1 MTKRLLNIIAA
12 LVLGMTAVASP
23 PPEKSVALPG
33 IDEDSMRTRLS
44 ETDLQPLEG
53 LWYYPTEQMTLAIE
67 KTTSADSKGETY
79 RLIMIDSPDTHLL
92 PGTVIGYAE
101 HGVTSD
107 KYRLW
112 LYTER
117 DRTTLL
123 HPMECVA
130 TLSHDAGSITFDP
143 PKWKVKVRLNLARFL
158 PSIFRTVSISPEKS
172 KETMPEGFKKMYPA
186 NDGNGNNFN
195 KIIYP

>member
-1 MTKRLLNIIAA
+1 MHKILLHLAA
-12 LVLGMTAVASP
+12 TLIVLTGTAAGAATLPDEAV
-23 PPEKSVALPG
+23 VLPG
-33 IDEDSMRTRLS
+33 IDADSMRTRLS

-67 KTTSADSKGETY
+67 KQSGTTDAIATY
-79 RLIMIDSPDTHLL
+79 RLIMVESPDAHLL
-92 PGTVIGYAE
+92 PGTVIGCAQPSVVD
-101 HGVTSD
+101 G
-107 KYRLW
+107 KYSLT

-130 TLSHDAGSITFDP
+130 TLNADASTLTFDP

-158 PSIFRTVSISPEKS
+158 PQIFRSVSIVPEKE
-172 KETMPEGFKKMYPA
+172 KEPMPQGFRKVYPTG
-186 NDGNGNNFN
+186 DGSTSSH
-195 KIIYP
+195 IIYL